1 MRGGADKSFG
11 IQVARL
17 AGLPDD
23 IIARAREILAQLEA
37 SDINHEAILD
47 AAQAEEE
54 PDQQLTLFGPTAPDD
69 ILNDL
74 KALDVNALTPMDALN
89 KLYDL
94 HLRAKLR

>member
-1 MRGGADKSFG
+1 M
-11 IQVARL
+11 
-17 AGLPDD
+17 
-23 IIARAREILAQLEA
+23 
-37 SDINHEAILD
+37 D
-47 AAQAEEE
+47 AAQVEEE